1 MNYLVGFETTAGA
14 MRQRNV
20 IPAKKSSRFHT
31 IIDSTP
37 LDGTTLANLTIEWV
51 KLADACNAESV
62 FTPTEKS
69 LALPMNQRES
79 EFKVTITETEF
90 TSSVKLRFRIKA
102 GGTDLFGTF
111 TDQYT
116 SATDYANGFARWLR
130 SKSNVKAVRVAGVT
144 LYIRLNVATYAGQ
157 ALTVDIGSGTANTNA
172 PTLTFSTGSSYT
184 STNESEYDIV
194 VGSSVV
200 KGNVFTL
207 GGTSVTAVA
216 NDTATTIKYA
226 LSASGKFR
234 SSSPSPTVSV
244 SLGSQTLDN
253 TNNATLE
260 FTYRFISSVA
270 QWAPDIKSYTITA
283 GNIFYWGTYTYTVT
297 GSEANV
303 GAIEDS
309 LYNGSTKYPA
319 SGSKPTWMYVRGS
332 RSTTNTNSPRLEIKN
347 KIAIPSGT
355 YVPHTFTVGTGS
367 GINPICGNIYTIN
380 GKEVMMIG
388 AMSAVDIAKRLKELL
403 LGVTLTAG
411 TNPFTVDIIN
421 SITTTATAAVGIELD
436 ALERLALIT
445 PAKYVPILGQTKQ
458 LLLQTQTPTT
468 AGFYYMRIK
477 EYEDIR
483 ATSNTIEVL
492 DDETQVV
499 RIECSDE
506 GGVFGYETNKN
517 FVHKVWAWGGVS
529 PVSIETE
536 ENEVIKTDGV
546 IKREWVRLRRKAEV
560 VLTQTPDWFHDM
572 IAALLKHRE
581 VWING
586 EPVFVEG
593 AYNLPEKSKGSL
605 LRPSKFKIDYS
616 NSVNDNDLANDAD
629 SEDYSKIRIVLDK
642 TLRRYGMTTTL
653 DDLNYN
659 ITDLVGGERMLE
671 TNYKLK
677 LNNEHT
683 GTLSVKYR
691 FLTDGSDVTISSYTV
706 NPIFLQASKKEILI
720 KIVE

>member
-1 MNYLVGFETTAGA
+1 MNYLLAFESAVGAI
-14 MRQRNV
+14 RQRNL
-20 IPAKKSSRFHT
+20 IPAKKSSRLHT

-37 LDGTTLANLTIEWV
+37 FDGLSFANLSIEWV
-51 KLADACNAESV
+51 KLADECNAEST
-62 FTPTEKS
+62 FSPSEQS
-69 LALPMNQRES
+69 LKLPLNQRES
-79 EFKVTITETEF
+79 EFKLTITETEF

-102 GGTDLFGTF
+102 GATDLFGTF
-111 TDQYT
+111 TEQYT
-116 SATDYANGFARWLR
+116 SATDYANGVARWLR
-130 SKSNVKAVRVAGVT
+130 SKSNVKSVRVAGVT
-144 LYIRLNVATYAGQ
+144 LYVRLNVATYASQ
-157 ALTVDIGSGTANTNA
+157 ALTVDIGTGTANSNS
-172 PTLTFSTGSSYT
+172 PTLTFTTGSSYT
-184 STNESEYDIV
+184 STNESEYDII

-200 KGNVFTL
+200 KGNSFTL
-207 GGTSVTAVA
+207 GGTTVTANN

-226 LSASGKFR
+226 LSANGKFR
-234 SSSPSPTVSV
+234 TSSITPTVTA

-283 GNIFYWGTYTYTVT
+283 GNIFYWGTYIYTVT

-347 KIAIPSGT
+347 KVSIPSGV
-355 YVPHTFTVGTGS
+355 YVPHTFTVGSS
-367 GINPICGNIYTIN
+367 GGASPVCGNIYTIN

-388 AMSAVDIAKRLKELL
+388 AMSAVDIAKKLKETLM
-403 LGVTLTAG
+403 GVTLVSG

-421 SITTTATAAVGIELD
+421 SITTTATATVGIELD
-436 ALERLALIT
+436 ALERLAVLST
-445 PAKYVPILGQTKQ
+445 SKYVPAIGQTKQ
-458 LLLQTQTPTT
+458 FLLQTQTPTT
-468 AGFYYMRIK
+468 QGYYYLRVK
-477 EYEDIR
+477 EYSTAV
-483 ATSNTIEVL
+483 ATSNIIEVL
-492 DDETQVV
+492 DDESQIVK
-499 RIECSDE
+499 IECSDE
-506 GGVFGYETNKN
+506 GSVFGYETHKN
-517 FVHKVWAWGGVS
+517 FVHKFWAWGGVS
-529 PVSIETE
+529 PINIETE

-560 VLTQTPDWFHDM
+560 VLTQAPDWLHDTI
-572 IAALLKHRE
+572 IAMLKHRE
-581 VWING
+581 VWLNN
-586 EPVFVEG
+586 EQVFIDG
-593 AYNLPEKSKGSL
+593 SYSLPEKSKGSI
-605 LRPSKFKIDYS
+605 LRTAKFNVDYS
-616 NSVNDNDLANDAD
+616 ERVNDNDLVNDAD
-629 SEDYSKIRIVLDK
+629 SEDYSKIKIVLDK
-642 TLRRYGMTTTL
+642 TLRRYGMSVTL

-659 ITDLVGGERMLE
+659 ITNLLGGERISE

-691 FLTDGSDVTISSYTV
+691 FLTDGSDVTISSYVV

-720 KIVE
+720 KIIE